1 MLSMRKQETCEF
13 LIPLTK
19 TRQKTLYKDM
29 AVALKSRADLMTAE
43 LVSMGALFT
52 LKSVLHL
59 WP

>member
-1 MLSMRKQETCEF
+1 MRKQETCEF

-43 LVSMGALFT
+43 LVCMGSLFT